1 MNKTLILQIVVIVS
15 IVSAYFLI
23 DFNAV
28 YNSFRGEVQYV
39 TQNKDCDLHN
49 GPCEVVVKDGTKFKL
64 EVFPKNIPMMKNL
77 KFKLTSSNDKFSDLA
92 INLYATNMMMGY
104 FNLKF
109 KNLGNGEYEALGTL
123 PACPVG
129 KMKWNADIDINKIDE
144 RFGARFQF
152 QTR

>member
-15 IVSAYFLI
+15 IVSAYFFV
-23 DFNAV
+23 DFNKV

-49 GPCEVVVKDGTKFKL
+49 GPCEVVVKDGTKFQL
-64 EVFPKNIPMMKNL
+64 EVFPKEIPMMKNL
-77 KFKLTSSNDKFSDLA
+77 KFRIKSSNEKLNNLA
-92 INLYATNMMMGY
+92 INIYATNMMMGY

-109 KNLGNGEYEALGTL
+109 KNLGNGEYEASGTL

-129 KMKWNADIDINKIDE
+129 KMKWNADVDLNKIDE
-144 RFGARFQF
+144 RIGARFQF